1 MVGKRDKSK
10 EIVAKLL
17 QGEVLQGQGQGMG
30 MADVVRSI
38 DITQLLSSMNRS

>member
-17 QGEVLQGQGQGMG
+17 QGEVLQGQGMG